1 MLDYFYEVFG
11 KQVTKEFIKDTVELF
26 TEIHSYVRFDDL
38 EKVIKEFISDEI
50 SKNNLKIQIQTSNK
64 RLIDKK
70 NNQYGLINYSIIQK
84 RKNGDLFRYLKTLK
98 KKELDT
104 LRELVDIDNEYRLVD
119 RENYNQSKMNRGGK
133 SYGMMNG
140 LNDVSN
146 YV

>member
-104 LRELVDIDNEYRLVD
+104 LRELVDIDNEYSLVD